1 MASYICNPP
10 YLWGGGRACIFRK
23 STSVRKIIFKPARGL
38 LPFILIAPAIFASG
52 NARSNPGDQS
62 LPPYKRKPLF
72 DTSAHLE
79 TDSSSI
85 TSGKDKRGSA
95 LGGNIKPDVAG
106 SYVITMHFDPITGLQ
121 NEGAAL
127 EGALIPPPVAGKA
140 PILLVREGGW
150 IGKIQWRKIGA
161 NGLVHGSAPSIFEA
175 GSAYIAQVKW
185 APASQFDN
193 ENAEKIVAK
202 VGASEKPGVVVPL
215 EIKNPHN
222 LTEGANTLPR
232 GNLPHVISP
241 QAGAGKVV
249 TVVAK
254 PPFQDVAKSSVVA
267 YGSGAVSPETHEPL
281 STPRQITLPDLGGE
295 ADTSK
300 SQPVKKPYNP
310 EQAYA
315 NSQMGFPYG
324 TPGSPMATPPFGAG
338 APNAGVG
345 ARPGV
350 NNAPGVS
357 GVANPMGMPGINVG
371 DAGAGANITPTATDI
386 RFESTDYLGHVGINY
401 VSPKSSYGVGIK
413 ADGAYLL
420 GKTAAIGANL
430 LLNNNMKEAVL
441 SGVWMPEGT
450 NLKAKLST
458 SYMVGQQNFDFYSG
472 NANANLS
479 QASYYF
485 STQYVVPKEQSSYLH
500 NVGISTWGS
509 KAKQTNNPDPVYVLS
524 ETASA
529 YQLMMDPRKLA
540 VGTLQG
546 EALDA
551 QVGITKQI
559 IAKAAVGYETLKF
572 PFSDGSQELDKR
584 IYQDYVLQY
593 QPVPEVA
600 LQAGY
605 KMGAAMNNIMLSAA
619 YSRWKVTG
627 FKNNGVNGVAGNQ
640 GAMLTY
646 SLPLDGTAS
655 KAVSFGTLTRPEL
668 IGNSSYIMRD
678 AATRP
683 VQLPQA
689 FLAKVDTTAVKTLA
703 TIDKA
708 GLPAGATVNAAGDV
722 QIPVGVSGGSVTQV
736 TRNGAPYS
744 NSSAIQMTGSGLIIR
759 PKLLPAAAANG
770 DSYVI
775 SVTDSSATSYLV
787 RVATQN

>member
-1 MASYICNPP
+1 VN
-10 YLWGGGRACIFRK
+10 K
-23 STSVRKIIFKPARGL
+23 NL
-38 LPFILIAPAIFASG
+38 LPLLLFAPTLVVCGEDIPDADVLQMPQGAYQEGRILQAQKNLTTSSVDRIVTLSAAKGVVPE
-52 NARSNPGDQS
+52 S
-62 LPPYKRKPLF
+62 LPKASVSIGSKVETTQTALSYDVPV
-72 DTSAHLE
+72 TSA
-79 TDSSSI
+79 
-85 TSGKDKRGSA
+85 
-95 LGGNIKPDVAG
+95 
-106 SYVITMHFDPITGLQ
+106 
-121 NEGAAL
+121 
-127 EGALIPPPVAGKA
+127 A
-140 PILLVREGGW
+140 PKEF
-150 IGKIQWRKIGA
+150 IQSNK
-161 NGLVHGSAPSIFEA
+161 
-175 GSAYIAQVKW
+175 
-185 APASQFDN
+185 
-193 ENAEKIVAK
+193 
-202 VGASEKPGVVVPL
+202 
-215 EIKNPHN
+215 
-222 LTEGANTLPR
+222 
-232 GNLPHVISP
+232 
-241 QAGAGKVV
+241 
-249 TVVAK
+249 
-254 PPFQDVAKSSVVA
+254 
-267 YGSGAVSPETHEPL
+267 
-281 STPRQITLPDLGGE
+281 QIILPDLGGE

-315 NSQMGFPYG
+315 NSQMGSPYG
-324 TPGSPMATPPFGAG
+324 SPGSPMATSPFGAG

-345 ARPGV
+345 AQPGV
-350 NNAPGVS
+350 NNPPGV
-357 GVANPMGMPGINVG
+357 GGAANPMGMPGINVG
-371 DAGAGANITPTATDI
+371 DAGAGANITPTATAI
-386 RFESTDYLGHVGINY
+386 RFESKDYLGHVGINY

-413 ADGAYLL
+413 ADGAYLF

-441 SGVWMPEGT
+441 SGVWMPEGS

-500 NVGISTWGS
+500 NVGVSTWGS

-619 YSRWKVTG
+619 YSQWKLTG

-640 GAMLTY
+640 GAMVTY

-689 FLAKVDTTAVKTLA
+689 FLAKVDTTAVKTLV

-708 GLPAGATVNAAGDV
+708 GLPAGAKVNAAGDV
-722 QIPVGVSGGSVTQV
+722 IIPVGANGGSITV

-744 NSSAIQMTGSGLIIR
+744 NPSAIQMTGSGLIIM
-759 PKLLPAAAANG
+759 PNSLPVAAAGG

-775 SVTDSSATSYLV
+775 SVTDSSSTSYLV
-787 RVATQN
+787 RMDTQN